1 MTERRKKR
9 PLLLQPRATN
19 PPSIVGKGG
28 ICNAKTTAG
37 NSCKLT
43 AGHSTDH
50 VGWGACKYHGG
61 TSPALI
67 RAAAHQ
73 QLAAIADELD
83 VTPHEALLVCLRL
96 SAGAVAWL
104 RNQITNFE
112 PDAEQPEALAA
123 LMDAYAEE
131 RDRLA
136 KTSAM
141 AISAGI
147 DERRIELEED
157 QGVLIAGAIRSILG
171 DLNLSVEQRREAPA
185 IARRHLLAL
194 VDGGRGNPPTSGGA
208 I

>member
-28 ICNAKTTAG
+28 ICNTKTTAG
-37 NSCKLT
+37 GNCKLM

-50 VGWGACKYHGG
+50 PGWGACKYHGG
-61 TSPALI
+61 TSPALK

-73 QLAAIADELD
+73 ELAAIATELD
-83 VTPHEALLVCLRL
+83 VTPHEALMVCLRL

-104 RNQITNFE
+104 REQLTNFE
-112 PDAEQPEALAA
+112 PDEEAPETLATLTAEYGA
-123 LMDAYAEE
+123 E

-141 AISAGI
+141 AIGAGI
-147 DERRIELEED
+147 DERRIQLEEE
-157 QGVLIAGAIRSILG
+157 QGELIGNTIRAILG
-171 DLNLSVEQRREAPA
+171 DLDLTIEQRRRAPP

-194 VDGGRGNPPTSGGA
+194 VDPSKPEGA
-208 I
+208 D